1 MRDKDSQL
9 IFENYEKDI
18 LLNEAAP
25 LFLILVPPALAFISG
40 QLHFTSETL
49 EWIKKKTNGILD
61 IQAILD
67 IPVVDFALNFVDV
80 TGLSY
85 WPKLEKSMDEY
96 KLNPSPENFGEVAF
110 NLFGTFPV
118 IGRLRGAFAAI
129 KGGKTALKEA
139 PIIYKFL
146 AWVFEKV
153 TDNIFKKPEF
163 IKQIKKIFTSSP
175 KQVQQRIIA
184 IFSVLGTKWMVQE
197 LSAIGAES
205 AAENAA
211 EKPKTSPQP
220 KPLSTPTEGK
230 YPVGK
235 RVKPD
240 QQTPDKKTEPA
251 PAKSKSKYALENLD

>member
-18 LLNEAAP
+18 LLNEAAS
-25 LFLILVPPALAFISG
+25 LLLILVPPALAFISG
-40 QLHFTSETL
+40 QLNFTSETL

-67 IPVVDFALNFVDV
+67 IPVVDFALSFVDV

-96 KLNPSPENFGEVAF
+96 KLNPSPENFSEIAF

-205 AAENAA
+205 AAENAQK
-211 EKPKTSPQP
+211 EKNDKTFQSP
-220 KPLSTPTEGK
+220 STSSNVEKNP
-230 YPVGK
+230 YSV
-235 RVKPD
+235 D
-240 QQTPDKKTEPA
+240 
-251 PAKSKSKYALENLD
+251 L